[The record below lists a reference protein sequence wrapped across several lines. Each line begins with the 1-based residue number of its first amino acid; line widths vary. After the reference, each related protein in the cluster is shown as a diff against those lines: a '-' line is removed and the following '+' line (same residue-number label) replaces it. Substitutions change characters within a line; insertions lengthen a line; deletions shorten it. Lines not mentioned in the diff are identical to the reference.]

1 MFKSIDK
8 VYLTK
13 LSVLYLFSIRF
24 KIYSK
29 SETKMKSFLTI
40 LALIFTSLNHQSNAQ
55 SVSENIPHLERQGS
69 AIQLIVKGKPF
80 LILGG
85 ETGNSSASD
94 LNYMNTIWP
103 SIVKMHLNTL
113 VVPVYWELIE
123 PKGENLILHS
133 LTA

>member
-1 MFKSIDK
+1 
-8 VYLTK
+8 
-13 LSVLYLFSIRF
+13 
-24 KIYSK
+24 
-29 SETKMKSFLTI
+29 MKSLLII
-40 LALIFTSLNHQSNAQ
+40 LALLFTSLNNQSKAQ
-55 SVSENIPHLERQGS
+55 TGSENIPHLERQGS

-80 LILGG
+80 LMLGG

-94 LNYMNTIWP
+94 LNYMKTIWP